1 MLSAVPSLT
10 LALLWGLGIVAV
22 SGDALEHRRAE
33 RSESRMSGAVHD
45 AVAALTAERH
55 ASAVFLA
62 APAPASR
69 QAMAA
74 ARARTD
80 DAVAAFRRG
89 VADDLEGADG
99 EGRAAGLL
107 RAALRELD
115 RLSAT
120 RYTIDARGLEV
131 TGAVDAYGV
140 PVEALY
146 ATSGAWV
153 PEGDGELARWSAG
166 LVAGYRAMDLIG
178 REGALVAAAGGD
190 GVLSAAERRAFA
202 GLADAQRRLWDEE
215 RAQLPAAVHGR
226 LIAPLLSAPAFAEF
240 RDVEEGIAAATEGE
254 PEGEPRVD
262 ARRWTATAQP
272 LLLSLMSRHRQA
284 SRELAEER
292 DARGNALWI
301 RLGLV
306 GGLGLLAVG
315 ASVVLAI
322 HTVRA
327 LNRELAALRGSA
339 RDLARRRLPA
349 VLDRLVSGEPAGPGT
364 GLEPEPDAPPPA
376 RTREIQEVAEELD
389 AVWRGALAASDG
401 QVSSR
406 AGVRRILLDVA
417 RRNQSLLH
425 RQLAMLRDLEARVE
439 PGERDELRKLDR
451 LTARM
456 RRHAES
462 LIILSGSVPPRPRR
476 DPAPVAKVLRDA
488 VAGIEDDER
497 VSVLAPSR
505 DGVVGA
511 AVADLTHLLAE
522 LLENAAV
529 FSPPNTGIRVMADR
543 VGGGFAIEIEDR
555 GLGMPPAE
563 LEAINDRLAAPPE
576 PDLADT
582 DRLGLAVVARLA
594 HRHGV
599 RVSLRPS
606 PYGGTTAI
614 VLLPHELMV
623 PAGLM
628 DGDGSWALD
637 VAGPPGPAPARALG
651 PAPATAPEPAGKL
664 RRFGWNAQESGVLPA
679 GHAPTGNPW
688 SDDDTGSGTDPPPP
702 REDRVNGPA
711 AEPEETYAGLPRR
724 RRRQSLAP
732 QLRGRDRTPPPP
744 AGGPGPAGRMVRSP
758 EEARSM
764 MASIQQGWRRGR
776 ASDPGDSGEE
786 ERPDDAQ
793 HRDR

>member
-10 LALLWGLGIVAV
+10 LALLWGLGTVVI

-45 AVAALTAERH
+45 TVAALTAERH

-80 DAVAAFRRG
+80 DAVATFRRRAAG
-89 VADDLEGADG
+89 DVEGADG

-120 RYTIDARGLEV
+120 RYTIDARGLEA

-146 ATSGAWV
+146 AASGAWV

-215 RAQLPAAVHGR
+215 RAQVPAAVHGR

-240 RDVEEGIAAATEGE
+240 RDVEEGIAAATEDE
-254 PEGEPRVD
+254 ARVD
-262 ARRWTATAQP
+262 AQRWTATAQP

-292 DARGNALWI
+292 AARGDALWI

-322 HTVRA
+322 HTGRT
-327 LNRELAALRGSA
+327 LHRELAALRGSA

-349 VLDRLVSGEPAGPGT
+349 VLDRLVSGEPAGSET
-364 GLEPEPDAPPPA
+364 GLGSGVDVPPPPA
-376 RTREIQEVAEELD
+376 CTREVQEVAEELD

-406 AGVRRILLDVA
+406 AGVRRIMLDVA

-425 RQLAMLRDLEARVE
+425 RQLAMLRDLEGRAE
-439 PGERDELRKLDR
+439 PGERDELRRLDH

-476 DPAPVAKVLRDA
+476 DPAPVAEVLRGA
-488 VAGIEDDER
+488 VAGIEDYER
-497 VSVLAPSR
+497 VSVLTPSR

-555 GLGMPPAE
+555 GLGMPAAE
-563 LEAINDRLAAPPE
+563 LEAINARLAAPPE

-637 VAGPPGPAPARALG
+637 GAGPAGPAPARALG

-664 RRFGWNAQESGVLPA
+664 RRFGWNAQESGVPPA
-679 GHAPTGNPW
+679 SPAPAGNPW

-732 QLRGRDRTPPPP
+732 QLRGKDRTPPPP

-776 ASDPGDSGEE
+776 ASDPGESGEE